1 MGVVESDA
9 QLQIILGP
17 GKAQT
22 AADMM
27 NALIE
32 SGDNVAPAVSEAD
45 LSTIAAQQK
54 KQMKSKQTSAVQRFL
69 SKFATIF
76 TPLIPGFI
84 AAGLLLGIATLLE
97 QIYVVGQTPS
107 EFMLDLV
114 AYLKVFGKGLFAFL
128 SILIGYNAQQAFGGS
143 GVNGA
148 ILASLFV
155 LGYDP
160 EATQGIY
167 SG

>member
-45 LSTIAAQQK
+45 LSTIAAQR
-54 KQMKSKQTSAVQRFL
+54 KSR
-69 SKFATIF
+69 
-76 TPLIPGFI
+76 
-84 AAGLLLGIATLLE
+84 
-97 QIYVVGQTPS
+97 
-107 EFMLDLV
+107 
-114 AYLKVFGKGLFAFL
+114 
-128 SILIGYNAQQAFGGS
+128 
-143 GVNGA
+143 
-148 ILASLFV
+148 
-155 LGYDP
+155 
-160 EATQGIY
+160 
-167 SG
+167 

>member
-97 QIYVVGQTPS
+97 QIYVVGQTR
-107 EFMLDLV
+107 
-114 AYLKVFGKGLFAFL
+114 
-128 SILIGYNAQQAFGGS
+128 
-143 GVNGA
+143 
-148 ILASLFV
+148 ASLCSIWWLTSKCLAKAV
-155 LGYDP
+155 CVSQHLDWL
-160 EATQGIY
+160 
-167 SG
+167 